1 MDDEHG
7 RSERHRRRALSPGAD
22 SAELEEEHWRSEQ
35 SGHLD
40 GIIHGLFLLMNMMT
54 GHAWVGVYLNS
65 GSYIHALK
73 QLALEEFWR
82 FKVEFPTYQLADG
95 SGTLK
100 DKMYGSNDQAKL
112 RAAWNAYAS
121 FKLRHLERPWKRVY
135 VKIPEGALLLSSM
148 CTFHFG
154 ARFPMVFRKKAVP
167 GNLWHMRMHMYFGSK
182 LFRNP
187 SADPEAGIVHNPA
200 QETTI
205 DIFSTDP
212 DYDWLSPAQAL
223 ALKAWGASV

>member
-121 FKLRHLERPWKRVY
+121 FKLRHLERPWKR
-135 VKIPEGALLLSSM
+135 GAIASRSRRLRRGRGKPCDTDRL
-148 CTFHFG
+148 
-154 ARFPMVFRKKAVP
+154 
-167 GNLWHMRMHMYFGSK
+167 
-182 LFRNP
+182 
-187 SADPEAGIVHNPA
+187 
-200 QETTI
+200 TT
-205 DIFSTDP
+205 
-212 DYDWLSPAQAL
+212 YM
-223 ALKAWGASV
+223 KHE

>member
-1 MDDEHG
+1 
-7 RSERHRRRALSPGAD
+7 
-22 SAELEEEHWRSEQ
+22 
-35 SGHLD
+35 
-40 GIIHGLFLLMNMMT
+40 MNMMT

-65 GSYIHALK
+65 GSYTHALK

-135 VKIPEGALLLSSM
+135 VKIPEGALLLQLA
-148 CTFHFG
+148 
-154 ARFPMVFRKKAVP
+154 ARGTKERARL
-167 GNLWHMRMHMYFGSK
+167 G
-182 LFRNP
+182 
-187 SADPEAGIVHNPA
+187 
-200 QETTI
+200 
-205 DIFSTDP
+205 
-212 DYDWLSPAQAL
+212 
-223 ALKAWGASV
+223 